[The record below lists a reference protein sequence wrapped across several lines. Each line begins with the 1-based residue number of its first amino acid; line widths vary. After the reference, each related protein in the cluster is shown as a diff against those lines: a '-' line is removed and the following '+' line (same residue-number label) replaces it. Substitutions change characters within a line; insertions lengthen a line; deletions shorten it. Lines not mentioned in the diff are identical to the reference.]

1 MTCLIET
8 PPPLKKLF
16 RVLSACGQFFYFLL
30 GSILFLV
37 ILWFLGFLSFLG
49 YLSFLKEP
57 VSPYSKT
64 DVLVVLTGGKGRVI
78 TGLSLLNEDAATHL
92 FISGVKKNVTRPEII
107 LEATK
112 KSNPSLTF
120 PKDPSKMQLG
130 YLAKNTQGNAQEV
143 ALWIKNQNILND
155 SKGLPP
161 LKSIRL
167 VTSVY
172 HLPRS
177 LLEFKRTLPDITLIP
192 HPVFSSPFHKIQ
204 WWTTKSALR
213 LSFSEYVKYNIAL
226 FRIFYEVTS
235 SFFKRNNLVI
245 PAKTP

>member
-1 MTCLIET
+1 MTFLIKN
-8 PPPLKKLF
+8 PPPLKKPF
-16 RVLSACGQFFYFLL
+16 RVLSSCGQFFYFLL
-30 GSILFLV
+30 WSILSLI

-57 VSPYSKT
+57 VSPYAKT
-64 DVLVVLTGGKGRVI
+64 DVLVVLTGGKGRII

-92 FISGVKKNVTRPEII
+92 FISGVKKNVTSPEII

-112 KSNPSLTF
+112 KSDPSLTT

-130 YLAKNTQGNAQEV
+130 HLAKNTQGNAQEV
-143 ALWIKNQNILND
+143 ALWVNHQNMLNA

-177 LLEFKRTLPDITLIP
+177 LLEFKRTLPNITLIP

-204 WWTTKSALR
+204 WWTTKSALK
-213 LSFSEYVKYNIAL
+213 LSFSEYVKFNIAL
-226 FRIFYEVTS
+226 FRIFYEVT
-235 SFFKRNNLVI
+235 
-245 PAKTP
+245 TPFLKKK